1 MPSHE
6 TEHSI
11 IMPSGSTLRA
21 PISWESKLSA
31 HHLECVSPEKD
42 IVVYFIEQPI
52 LHDLSQM
59 ARDAWIRINPH
70 FNLKSSQDVSLP
82 CKDSWEEMRQV
93 VYDTPTSE
101 LRHMSATVRIYNG
114 LAYICLVDAKLAGV
128 SRRMAEILLMTESWM
143 PIGFKEVLLNT
154 EKAKLWTSADIQ
166 DFEQFASRA
175 MQTLDIPGLSMAII
189 QKDGQMLY
197 KNAFGVKR
205 MGATDPVSPD
215 TLFMIGSSTKPLTT
229 LAMASLVDRQKFTWE
244 TPVNHIL
251 PDFRI
256 DSPLLTQQLTI
267 RHSVS
272 ASTGICGRD
281 LNFLF
286 KYKQVTPEERLF
298 DMHDMKATTGLGET
312 FQYSN
317 HLVMAGGYAA
327 ARAYAPTLNLENAYA
342 LMMQELIF
350 NPLQMKRTV
359 LKSADA
365 LRLGAALPHG
375 VDFNGKQT
383 EVPLQWE
390 DACYS
395 MAPAGAV
402 WSTVEDMAQYLLVE
416 MNRGCLNG
424 TRIVS
429 EEALM
434 ERRKPGINMG
444 PKSSYGLS
452 LMIKNEQGLL
462 MIGHDGGTLGFS
474 SCQFFMPE
482 KGIGVSMLCNAKYA
496 HEFLYAVAQ
505 KFLELTF
512 AVLPNS
518 DKKLSAA
525 IQTKEALLKK
535 NQQQV
540 SIPSAKMA
548 LLEGLIGDYS
558 STTLGKLRL
567 LKSTSGEGYEIE
579 FEEWSS
585 RVGIETEADGKPIL
599 VVVDGPFPCV
609 CKIFI
614 ENDGKQLVIE
624 AMQERYAFI
633 RFPEMQ
639 PAHVNESLRIGM

>member
-6 TEHSI
+6 TEQSI

-21 PISWESKLSA
+21 PISWKKKVSE
-31 HHLECVSPEKD
+31 HHLELSSSEKD
-42 IVVYFIEQPI
+42 ITVYFIERQM
-52 LHDLSQM
+52 LQDLSQM
-59 ARDAWIRINPH
+59 AREAWITIQPN
-70 FNLKSSQDVSLP
+70 FDLKSSQELVLP
-82 CKDSWEEMRQV
+82 CKDSWEETRQV

-101 LRHMSATVRIYNG
+101 LRHMSAMVRTYNRQ
-114 LAYICLVDAKLAGV
+114 AYICLVDAKIAGV
-128 SRRMAEILLMTESWM
+128 SRRMADILLMAESWA
-143 PIGFKEVLLNT
+143 PVGFKEVLLNT
-154 EKAKLWTSADIQ
+154 EKAKLWTGANIQ
-166 DFEQFASRA
+166 DFEQFTSRA
-175 MQTLDIPGLSMAII
+175 MKTLDIPGLSIAII

-205 MGATDPVSPD
+205 AGSTDPVSSD

-229 LAMASLVDRQKFTWE
+229 LAMASLVDRQKFTWD
-244 TPVNHIL
+244 TPVTHIL

-256 DSPLLTQQLTI
+256 DSPILTKQLTI
-267 RHSVS
+267 RHTVS

-286 KYKQVTPEERLF
+286 KYKQVTPEERLLQ
-298 DMHDMKATTGLGET
+298 MHDMKATTGLGET

-327 ARAYAPTLNLENAYA
+327 AHAYAPTLTLENAYD
-342 LMMQELIF
+342 LMMQELVF

-359 LKSADA
+359 LKSIDA

-375 VDFNGKQT
+375 VAFNGNQS
-383 EVPLQWE
+383 EIPLHWE
-390 DACYS
+390 DAIYS
-395 MAPAGAV
+395 VAPAGAV

-416 MNRGCLNG
+416 MNAGCLNG
-424 TRIVS
+424 VRIIS

-434 ERRKPGINMG
+434 DRRKPGINIG
-444 PKSSYGLS
+444 PKISYGLS
-452 LMIKNEQGLL
+452 LMMKNEQGLL

-474 SCQFFMPE
+474 SCQFFLPE

-496 HEFLYAVAQ
+496 HDFLYAVTQ

-512 AVLPNS
+512 AVTPSS
-518 DKKLSAA
+518 DKKLSTAV
-525 IQTKEALLKK
+525 QTKEALLKK
-535 NQQQV
+535 NQQQI
-540 SIPSAKMA
+540 SIPSAKME

-558 STTLGKLRL
+558 NTSLGKLRL
-567 LKSTSGEGYEIE
+567 LQSTYGEGYEIE

-599 VVVDGPFPCV
+599 VVVDGPFPGV
-609 CKIFI
+609 CKLFI
-614 ENDGKQLVIE
+614 ENNGEQLVIE
-624 AMQERYAFI
+624 ALQERYAFI
-633 RFPEMQ
+633 RLPETH
-639 PAHVNESLRIGM
+639 PVHANESLRVGM